1 MIYSEG
7 VHRLY
12 IDTVFFCNICKHLQ
26 ILVCMYVSLCV
37 GGNVLEKSGCRHHGI
52 TLVNFAFLYF
62 QLFCIFQLVNSW
74 ILFRVIVR
82 KWCSIAVSCS
92 LHSFYLIDSLSL
104 FFCFLLFCFFF
115 PFGDRHCYFI
125 CYSFGI
131 NGILFFFPFCTFL

>member
-92 LHSFYLIDSLSL
+92 LHSFYLIVCPYFFV
-104 FFCFLLFCFFF
+104 FFCFASFSLLVTA
-115 PFGDRHCYFI
+115 I
-125 CYSFGI
+125 V
-131 NGILFFFPFCTFL
+131 ILFVTLLVLMGFCSFFPFCTFL